1 MIVYT
6 MRLTDMNKLCIPLVL
21 VLLAMV
27 FVSGCTT
34 PETFQEASW
43 RRDQSWLLDSRMT
56 MDDFE
61 YVMLI
66 NRNSSLSQFHQRMG
80 Y

>member
-1 MIVYT
+1 
-6 MRLTDMNKLCIPLVL
+6 MNKLCISLAL

-27 FVSGCTT
+27 FVSGCST
-34 PETFQEASW
+34 PETAQERSW
-43 RRDQSWLLDSRMT
+43 RIGQLWQLDNRM
-56 MDDFE
+56 MIDDFD

-66 NRNSSLSQFHQRMG
+66 NRNSSLSQFHQRIG